1 MKPLRKVLR
10 KPEVLAA
17 SGYKSTQLDELI
29 KQGRFPAP
37 FRLTEGGR
45 AVGWFEDEIIA
56 HQTARATARDRE
68 LKRKN

>member
-1 MKPLRKVLR
+1 
-10 KPEVLAA
+10 
-17 SGYKSTQLDELI
+17 LI

-68 LKRKN
+68 LKRKKA